1 MLKLRLSPLSM
12 SFLTIVTIAA
22 LPSAAAADCVRDL
35 SRCASRC
42 DQQYKP
48 GDPLRPSCARGCATR
63 YPTCERRAL
72 EVNPV
77 APPPAKKP

>member
-1 MLKLRLSPLSM
+1 MLKLRLSLLSM
-12 SFLTIVTIAA
+12 SFLTVVTM
-22 LPSAAAADCVRDL
+22 LPSPAAADCVRDL

-42 DQQYKP
+42 DQQFKP
-48 GDPLRPSCARGCATR
+48 GDPARPSCARGCATR

-77 APPPAKKP
+77 APPAAKKP